1 MHFVRRRGQKRK
13 RRSVSGTLG
22 LGLAAA
28 AGDTTTIGP
37 WTALLPKNTK
47 SRLADVIDGL
57 SNRIAFAESA
67 GRPYVYRRG
76 GKLVDGNTL
85 VHRVN
90 AGGLVATRERLQYRR
105 IKP

>member
-1 MHFVRRRGQKRK
+1 MHFARRRGQKRK

-37 WTALLPKNTK
+37 WTGLLPKNTK

-57 SNRIAFAESA
+57 SNTIAFAESA
-67 GRPYVYRRG
+67 GRPHVYKRG
-76 GKLVDGNTL
+76 
-85 VHRVN
+85 
-90 AGGLVATRERLQYRR
+90 
-105 IKP
+105 